1 MAMAVIKNR
10 GDKDADIPRGMCED
24 VKSALARVF
33 LPDT

>member
-1 MAMAVIKNR
+1 MAMVVIKNR

-24 VKSALARVF
+24 VKSVLTLVF